1 MNYFITKVRYEKLQ
15 ENGMQKMITEA
26 YLIDA
31 LSFTEAEAK
40 ITEEMK
46 PFISG
51 DFMIQDIS
59 RYKVSEAFLG
69 NGDRYYKCKLEFI
82 SLDEKNGAEKKQSVY
97 MLVQAN
103 TLDEAKDTIVSEM
116 KKSMTDYS
124 IAKIE
129 ETPILD
135 VF

>member
-26 YLIDA
+26 YLVDA
-31 LSFTEAEAK
+31 LSFTEAEAR

-51 DFMIQDIS
+51 DFTIQDIS

-82 SLDEKNGAEKKQSVY
+82 SLDEKNGSEKKQSVY
-97 MLVQAN
+97 MLVQAS
-103 TLDEAKDTIVSEM
+103 TLDEAKNTIVSEM

-129 ETPILD
+129 ETSILD

>member
-1 MNYFITKVRYEKLQ
+1 MNYFITKVRYEKLH
-15 ENGMQKMITEA
+15 ENGMLKMITEA

>member
-59 RYKVSEAFLG
+59 IYKVSEAFLG